1 MELLLRNA
9 DTGEQRR
16 LPGTLFQV
24 GRGTQCEVHLPDA
37 RVALAH
43 ARISL
48 GNQGAVMEAVEQRF
62 VHNDREVAGAQLAVG
77 DYVEIGPFL
86 LHVEEPPADVPLALS
101 LRLSKR
107 VSAKGGNTIMRALT
121 LAPRLSQRRLSYA
134 AFFGTLIVAL
144 LAPIASDLVGE
155 RHLPVPERM
164 QARGQEAVKALTVG
178 FSQAWNPGELARG
191 HLALEHDCRAC
202 HQEPFVHVQDKACA
216 ACHKTVRE
224 HVPLA
229 KLSGAM
235 AMTLAETRCAE
246 CHRDHKGR
254 AMAPRSQ
261 DLCASCH
268 ADVRHAGMQAASHN
282 VSDFG
287 RNHPPFRLSLV
298 DGGRPK
304 EIRRVRQR
312 DPQAKLEERSGLKFN
327 HVLHLDPSGIRTPQ
341 GVHASSMK
349 VTSGRSVL
357 ECASCHQLDAEGIRM
372 RPIQMEKH
380 CSACHALAFEPQVT
394 SRVVPHGPLEEVE
407 RTLREFYARLV
418 LGDVPAGVTPPRD
431 LPRLRPGAAPTPAER
446 RAAMRIADEKARR
459 ALKELVDTRKVC
471 STCHQVSFEKNTWQ
485 IAPVSLTQEWMPQAR
500 FRHDRH
506 ATQTCTSCHDVR
518 SSRVASDVAMPEIG
532 RCRDCHGGAEAR
544 QSKVPSDCATCHV
557 FHGGKAP
564 WR

>member
-224 HVPLA
+224 HVPAA

-235 AMTLAETRCAE
+235 AMTLR
-246 CHRDHKGR
+246 
-254 AMAPRSQ
+254 
-261 DLCASCH
+261 
-268 ADVRHAGMQAASHN
+268 
-282 VSDFG
+282 
-287 RNHPPFRLSLV
+287 
-298 DGGRPK
+298 
-304 EIRRVRQR
+304 
-312 DPQAKLEERSGLKFN
+312 
-327 HVLHLDPSGIRTPQ
+327 
-341 GVHASSMK
+341 
-349 VTSGRSVL
+349 
-357 ECASCHQLDAEGIRM
+357 
-372 RPIQMEKH
+372 
-380 CSACHALAFEPQVT
+380 EP
-394 SRVVPHGPLEEVE
+394 
-407 RTLREFYARLV
+407 
-418 LGDVPAGVTPPRD
+418 
-431 LPRLRPGAAPTPAER
+431 R
-446 RAAMRIADEKARR
+446 RAARADRG
-459 ALKELVDTRKVC
+459 L
-471 STCHQVSFEKNTWQ
+471 
-485 IAPVSLTQEWMPQAR
+485 SLI
-500 FRHDRH
+500 H
-506 ATQTCTSCHDVR
+506 
-518 SSRVASDVAMPEIG
+518 I
-532 RCRDCHGGAEAR
+532 
-544 QSKVPSDCATCHV
+544 
-557 FHGGKAP
+557 
-564 WR
+564 